1 MTTIQSVRAELLPM
15 DTTYAMFPEN
25 SPIAVLANDVALLM
39 DVSFSLSTTLDADV
53 VIDQLEETVDRAI
66 TAGVLSACDA
76 VTMLLLRLAYLIM
89 GELTSRYKN
98 GTLEVGAYARVSGV
112 WERLKDATGVRMS
125 E

>member
-1 MTTIQSVRAELLPM
+1 MVTTQSVQTELLPM
-15 DTTYAMFPEN
+15 DSVYAMFPEN
-25 SPIAVLANDVALLM
+25 SPTAVLANDVALLM
-39 DVSFSLSTTLDADV
+39 DVSLSTTLDADV
-53 VIDQLEETVDRAI
+53 VIGQLEETVDKAI
-66 TAGVLSACDA
+66 SAGVLSACDA

-89 GELTSRYKN
+89 GELAGRYKN